1 MQSKTGNWVMALGA
15 VIAVIGLVVIP
26 AGLGQE
32 SADRNLLGVGATIFS
47 IGAFVAAM
55 GLYLKAKAQLS
66 ERTESIGNLGGETIL
81 SVAVATVARLKY
93 PVIQCKVH
101 QQHLCGVCLAEHYDF
116 RSCVYAPTTRRGAAA
131 KSMSARA
138 RLSTRSIKR
147 PKLLELPPK
156 ITLRKACAFPSLWC
170 FDGSI
175 QPSLG
180 LSP

>member
-66 ERTESIGNLGGETIL
+66 SGQKASETSAAKQPIRGGCDRCQTEI
-81 SVAVATVARLKY
+81 

-101 QQHLCGVCLAEHYDF
+101 QQHFCGACLAEHYDF
-116 RSCVYAPTTRRGAAA
+116 RSCAYAPTTRRGTAA

-138 RLSTRSIKR
+138 R
-147 PKLLELPPK
+147 
-156 ITLRKACAFPSLWC
+156 
-170 FDGSI
+170 
-175 QPSLG
+175 
-180 LSP
+180 